1 MCDGIQTAEL
11 KLTMRITVTIEDIE
25 AGRRYDPVRCPVA
38 RALRRSGMAYF
49 TVMES
54 AVRLRDEEHYGG
66 LLVLPGT
73 VQDWIRGF
81 DRGEPV
87 EPISFELELP
97 WEQPAETA
105 ADFAEG
111 VAEQAEPVAAED
123 SDLLPSFE
131 FDAPETEE
139 LALAEK

>member
-1 MCDGIQTAEL
+1 
-11 KLTMRITVTIEDIE
+11 
-25 AGRRYDPVRCPVA
+25 
-38 RALRRSGMAYF
+38 MAYF

-66 LLVLPGT
+66 LLVLPGA

-97 WEQPAETA
+97 WEQPAERA
-105 ADFAEG
+105 
-111 VAEQAEPVAAED
+111 AEPAETSAELAPVPGDD
-123 SDLLPSFE
+123 SSLWPSFE
-131 FDAPETEE
+131 IDETEAE
-139 LALAEK
+139 ALALAEK

>member
-1 MCDGIQTAEL
+1 
-11 KLTMRITVTIEDIE
+11 MRITVTIEDIE

-38 RALRRSGMAYF
+38 RALRRTGMAYF

-66 LLVLPGT
+66 LLVLPGA

-87 EPISFELELP
+87 EPISFDLELP
-97 WEQPAETA
+97 WEQAVEPA
-105 ADFAEG
+105 
-111 VAEQAEPVAAED
+111 AEPVEAAAELAPVPGDD

-131 FDAPETEE
+131 LDETEVE
-139 LALAEK
+139 ALALA

>member
-1 MCDGIQTAEL
+1 MCDGKETAEL
-11 KLTMRITVTIEDIE
+11 LAFMRITVTLEDIE

-38 RALRRSGMAYF
+38 RALRRTGMAYF

-66 LLVLPGT
+66 LLVLPGP

-87 EPISFELELP
+87 DPMSFELELP
-97 WEQPAETA
+97 WEQ
-105 ADFAEG
+105 
-111 VAEQAEPVAAED
+111 VAEPLERQPEEELAFANDTGP
-123 SDLLPSFE
+123 LLPSFE
-131 FDAPETEE
+131 AEEPEAE
-139 LALAEK
+139 ALAALEA

>member
-1 MCDGIQTAEL
+1 
-11 KLTMRITVTIEDIE
+11 
-25 AGRRYDPVRCPVA
+25 
-38 RALRRSGMAYF
+38 MAYF

-66 LLVLPGT
+66 LLVLPGL

-97 WEQPAETA
+97 WEQTTA
-105 ADFAEG
+105 LPVEVCADDQSL
-111 VAEQAEPVAAED
+111 VPEPDFE
-123 SDLLPSFE
+123 LLPCLHEEESE
-131 FDAPETEE
+131 AEALVAIDA
-139 LALAEK
+139 